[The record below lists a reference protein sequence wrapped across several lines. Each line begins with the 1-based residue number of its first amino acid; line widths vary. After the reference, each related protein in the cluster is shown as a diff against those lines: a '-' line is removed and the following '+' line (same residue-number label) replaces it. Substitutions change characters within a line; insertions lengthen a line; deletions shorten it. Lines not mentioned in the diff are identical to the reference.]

1 MVFVTLFMN
10 VQPVHASTETT
21 KEEGFKNISDFL
33 VSYAYHYVLEQGL
46 LTEDNTVYVESN
58 GSRVTFYYNT
68 YCSDTGYVYMSQDG
82 DGYSGYIYV
91 SDLLTAKPSVSTFK
105 SYSSASALTRY
116 STFNTSYSKVEYVN
130 YDTTFCEANM
140 PEPLD
145 YSQAYHK
152 YFGGEGEVVPPSG
165 DDEGTVEG
173 DVNITVVD
181 NTKIERLLNNILA
194 ILIFVV
200 IWSMFL
206 YPLAHKMTNNKGL
219 M

>member
-10 VQPVHASTETT
+10 VQPVYASTETT
-21 KEEGFKNISDFL
+21 ISKG
-33 VSYAYHYVLEQGL
+33 YV
-46 LTEDNTVYVESN
+46 TEDNTIYVVSNN
-58 GSRVTFYYNT
+58 GSSVTFYYDT
-68 YCSDTGYVYMSQDG
+68 YENAVGNISPADGAKNAGYDVN
-82 DGYSGYIYV
+82 
-91 SDLLTAKPSVSTFK
+91 DLLTGNPSVTPRSLTSTTALCNSSQFNS
-105 SYSSASALTRY
+105 SYK
-116 STFNTSYSKVEYVN
+116 KVEYLN
-130 YDTTFCEANM
+130 YNTSFTEANM

-145 YSQAYHK
+145 YSDAYHK
-152 YFGGEGEVVPPSG
+152 YFGGEGEIVPPASG